1 MIIGAPVSALHSRY
15 FFPTLFQPQKM
26 SSIQVGARF
35 AKLNIFPLNQV
46 FATFVKNK
54 IVYRLFFLLIFN
66 IYFGQK
72 NEYFSDSKTAIKANQ
87 YKIEITQN
95 NNSKKPVVYF
105 NLYRKSSKKWLKIQ
119 SGNFTKESTSLYV
132 TTDEDLNNDGYND
145 LKISFAQAA
154 RGANEIEKLL
164 IFNPKLQK
172 LIEIVNSQEYPNLHY
187 NSKRNCIN
195 SYMFSGS
202 NTTLFF
208 KLRNNKLENFAKVE
222 FYNDSVYSYKI
233 KKNQEIL
240 LKKRTYQSSDAAI
253 FFSDFDPIT
262 E

>member
-1 MIIGAPVSALHSRY
+1 M
-15 FFPTLFQPQKM
+15 
-26 SSIQVGARF
+26 
-35 AKLNIFPLNQV
+35 
-46 FATFVKNK
+46 
-54 IVYRLFFLLIFN
+54 YRILFLLIFN

-72 NEYFSDSKTAIKANQ
+72 NEYFSDSKTVIKANQ

-95 NNSKKPVVYF
+95 NKSKKPIVYF
-105 NLYRKSSKKWLKIQ
+105 NLYRKSSNKWLKIQ
-119 SGNFTKESTSLYV
+119 SGNFMKELNNLYV
-132 TTDEDLNNDGYND
+132 TTDEDVNNDGYND
-145 LKISFAQAA
+145 VKISFAQAA
-154 RGANEIEKLL
+154 RGANEIEKLF

-208 KLRNNKLENFAKVE
+208 NLRNNKLENFARVE

-233 KKNQEIL
+233 RNNQEIL
-240 LKKRTYQSSDAAI
+240 LKKKAYQSSDAAT